1 MLLREAINA
10 PMVEDEERI
19 WEDKDVEAPNTEEL
33 VFVTLVLTVLRVFPR
48 EEEELRTF
56 VLAV

>member
-19 WEDKDVEAPNTEEL
+19 WEERDEELLSTFVLAPFMLVLAVASEEPSDEEAPNT
-33 VFVTLVLTVLRVFPR
+33 
-48 EEEELRTF
+48 
-56 VLAV
+56 